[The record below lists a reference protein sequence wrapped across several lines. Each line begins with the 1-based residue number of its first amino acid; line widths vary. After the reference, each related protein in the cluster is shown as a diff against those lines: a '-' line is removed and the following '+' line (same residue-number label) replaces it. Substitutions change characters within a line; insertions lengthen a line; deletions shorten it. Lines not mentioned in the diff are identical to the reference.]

1 MKKYNFSADPFSRAF
16 LENRDK
22 TMNERVA
29 AGMLEAAHY
38 LPITF
43 PENCMLPT
51 VGTLA
56 KDAAVGYAFGLG
68 IFYNPGEYT
77 AILEKNPEHKD
88 EIEDIKRQMARF
100 NTNAIWERN
109 CTFDEMRLRGS
120 MAYWGGG
127 WGRTRESRLRK
138 APPRRHRR
146 NLQRD
151 RRKSEKEPGEGS
163 FL

>member
-56 KDAAVGYAFGLG
+56 KDAASGTRSDSGFLQSGRILR
-68 IFYNPGEYT
+68 NP
-77 AILEKNPEHKD
+77 
-88 EIEDIKRQMARF
+88 
-100 NTNAIWERN
+100 
-109 CTFDEMRLRGS
+109 
-120 MAYWGGG
+120 
-127 WGRTRESRLRK
+127 RK
-138 APPRRHRR
+138 
-146 NLQRD
+146 
-151 RRKSEKEPGEGS
+151 KSGT
-163 FL
+163 